1 MGRLV
6 CCIASAVVV
15 LEACRRKEQRCVNDA
30 HKGGGCMVLFN
41 EAWISQSGSVGGCR
55 VEVVQLGAGSELT
68 LSFNIHRFNLPT
80 TACCNK
86 YGKCDYFSNSCYNNP
101 GATDSDD
108 QLPVSIS
115 DPTSIIS
122 DGRPVVFIAFVPSA
136 GVCVRPCLRARICR
150 SACSSSASFRLCCSR
165 IIFQLSKFCSTA
177 AAIISKTPVCALESV
192 IAALFLPFVVCV
204 DNGGGDDGDGFPKSV
219 SSYPSSGRARGMVI
233 GSMDDVPK
241 ARIIRAAS
249 ASPGPSK
256 TTSTLAFAVP
266 FSPEGAT
273 RVELVDDRVEG
284 ACWDCN
290 RLLSA
295 SSQSLTVEVCVF
307 VRVSDRVPGR
317 LGCGLSRSMS
327 VEPTSVLLCCS
338 PWP

>member
-1 MGRLV
+1 MM
-6 CCIASAVVV
+6 
-15 LEACRRKEQRCVNDA
+15 
-30 HKGGGCMVLFN
+30 HKGGGCIVLVN

-68 LSFNIHRFNLPT
+68 LSFNIHRFNLPHDSMLQQIRQMRLLF
-80 TACCNK
+80 K
-86 YGKCDYFSNSCYNNP
+86 FLPCYNNP

-108 QLPVSIS
+108 QLPVFIP
-115 DPTSIIS
+115 DPTSITS

-165 IIFQLSKFCSTA
+165 LFSQLSKFCSTA
-177 AAIISKTPVCALESV
+177 AAITSETPVRTLESV
-192 IAALFLPFVVCV
+192 IAALSLPCVVCV
-204 DNGGGDDGDGFPKSV
+204 DNGGGGNDDGDGFSKSV
-219 SSYPSSGRARGMVI
+219 SSHPSSGRARGMLV

-266 FSPEGAT
+266 FSSEGAT
-273 RVELVDDRVEG
+273 RVELVDDRDEG
-284 ACWDCN
+284 ARWDCN

-295 SSQSLTVEVCVF
+295 SSRSLTVEVRVF
-307 VRVSDRVPGR
+307 VRVSGRVPGR
-317 LGCGLSRSMS
+317 LGSGLSRSMS
-327 VEPTSVLLCCS
+327 VEPTSLLLCRP